1 MKKLKKNARK
11 TRTKVKWQSGIIKIA
26 GQMSVE
32 MKCSSWKSFIELWH
46 ETGNCESKR
55 RTFKCKS
62 LWLTISL
69 TAICNFCIVFY
80 PQKAKQTSVNFAIL
94 KLFEN
99 QWRISVFIWHEF
111 VVQSIFENNTPID
124 SKWLSILGNGAPPS
138 CWQIVEYFKLSQKII
153 QCIPHSPT
161 VPRSWIKDEKC
172 VPKEIS
178 AGQTQLCT
186 AISHFRS
193 GHKSYRFLS

>member
-1 MKKLKKNARK
+1 MKKLKKNAKRRRMQK

-80 PQKAKQTSVNFAIL
+80 PQKAKQTSVNFAVL
-94 KLFEN
+94 KLVEIYEEKVF
-99 QWRISVFIWHEF
+99 FIWHTF
-111 VVQSIFENNTPID
+111 VVSSIFENNTPID

-138 CWQIVEYFKLSQKII
+138 CWQIV
-153 QCIPHSPT
+153 CI
-161 VPRSWIKDEKC
+161 
-172 VPKEIS
+172 
-178 AGQTQLCT
+178 
-186 AISHFRS
+186 
-193 GHKSYRFLS
+193 